1 MMARRLALA
10 GALAVLMVPLGACG
24 RKAQPEPPEGVPKD
38 AFPKHYP
45 PPGT

>member
-1 MMARRLALA
+1 MPRRLALM
-10 GALAVLMVPLGACG
+10 GALAALLAPLAACG
-24 RKAQPEPPEGVPKD
+24 RKAAPEPPEGVPKD